1 VRSGEHFDVNTFATP
16 MRHVFVAPS
25 PDPNRTIP
33 STRLRMTADTIAS
46 TDAAVRLTDVRLE
59 RGGRAVLSGIDL
71 VVPRGSITAV
81 LGPSGSGKSTLLA
94 ALTGELVPAAGEVA
108 VFGQPVPQHK
118 RALLALRKSIGV
130 LLQGNGL
137 LTDLTVAENIALP
150 LRTHTDLPPA
160 VIDRLVA
167 MKLHAVGLR
176 TAGDL
181 YPRELSGGMARR
193 VALARALALDPPLMI
208 YDEPLTGLDP
218 IASGVIM
225 SLIARLNASLGLT
238 SIIVTHHVHE
248 TLPVADRAIV
258 IANGRIVFSGTPAE
272 LAASTDPL
280 VLQFL
285 RGEPDGPIA
294 FDTAARADS
303 AVAAGTT

>member
-1 VRSGEHFDVNTFATP
+1 MSAELS
-16 MRHVFVAPS
+16 PS
-25 PDPNRTIP
+25 QQIE
-33 STRLRMTADTIAS
+33 LRRQRDEGAL
-46 TDAAVRLTDVRLE
+46 AVRLSGVRLD
-59 RGGRAVLSGIDL
+59 RGTRTVLSGIDL
-71 VVPRGSITAV
+71 AVPRGSVTAV

-94 ALTGELVPAAGEVA
+94 ALTGELVPAAGSVE
-108 VFGQPVPQHK
+108 VFGQAVPQRQ
-118 RALLALRKSIGV
+118 RALLELRKSIGV

-137 LTDLTVAENIALP
+137 LTDLTVAENVALP
-150 LRTHTDLPPA
+150 LRAHTDLPKP
-160 VIDRLVA
+160 VIQRLVD

-176 TAGDL
+176 TAADL

-225 SLIARLNASLGLT
+225 SLISRLNDSLGLT
-238 SIIVTHHVHE
+238 SIIVSHHVHE

-258 IANGRIVFSGTPAE
+258 IANGHIVFSGTPAE
-272 LAASTDPL
+272 LETTQDPL

-294 FDTAARADS
+294 FDSASRTEAA
-303 AVAAGTT
+303 

>member
-1 VRSGEHFDVNTFATP
+1 MSTDSSPSPARASRLPSGE
-16 MRHVFVAPS
+16 
-25 PDPNRTIP
+25 
-33 STRLRMTADTIAS
+33 
-46 TDAAVRLTDVRLE
+46 DALAVRLSGLRLD
-59 RGGRAVLSGIDL
+59 RGARTVLSDIDL
-71 VVPRGSITAV
+71 RVPRGSVTAV

-94 ALTGELVPAAGEVA
+94 ALTGELAPAAGEVEL
-108 VFGQPVPQHK
+108 FGRPIPHRQ
-118 RALLALRKSIGV
+118 RELLELRKSVGV

-137 LTDLTVAENIALP
+137 LTDLTAAENVALP
-150 LRTHTDLPPA
+150 LRAHTDLPAPL
-160 VIDRLVA
+160 IRRLVE

-176 TAGDL
+176 AAADL

-225 SLIARLNASLGLT
+225 SLISRLNDSLGLT
-238 SIIVTHHVHE
+238 SIVVTHHVHE

-272 LAASTDPL
+272 LEATRDPL

-294 FDTAARADS
+294 FDTAARTE
-303 AVAAGTT
+303 AA